1 MDRKMMIPSFEEMAN
16 AYEPLI
22 KKIIKQLY
30 CQNDFDEMFQSGLI
44 GLYEATISF
53 DPKKGAFPSYA
64 ELKIRCRII
73 SDIRAKKRHY
83 SRHVY
88 TDEIKE
94 QLLETHQDNY
104 FPCDILQRLDTI
116 LTPRELLWFK
126 LQFIEDQET
135 NTIAKK
141 HHVSPHTVRS
151 WKKSAMKKMKKAG
164 IEIFQS

>member
-1 MDRKMMIPSFEEMAN
+1 MDRITIPSFEEIAK

-22 KKIIKQLY
+22 KKLIKQLY
-30 CQNDFDEMFQSGLI
+30 CEKDFDEMIQSGLV

-53 DPKKGAFPSYA
+53 DQKRGVFPSYT
-64 ELKIRCRII
+64 ELKIHGRIL

-94 QLLETHQDNY
+94 QLFESYQDNY
-104 FPCDILQRLDTI
+104 FPCDILQRLNTI

-164 IEIFQS
+164 IEIFQ